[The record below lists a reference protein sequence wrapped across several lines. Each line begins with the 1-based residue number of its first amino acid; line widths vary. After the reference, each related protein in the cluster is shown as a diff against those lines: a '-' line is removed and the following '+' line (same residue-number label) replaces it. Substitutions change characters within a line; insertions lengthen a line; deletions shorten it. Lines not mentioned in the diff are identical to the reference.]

1 MNSKTEENDA
11 SINSTEETNEIDLIP
26 KETIDKSME
35 FLKKFVK
42 ESNIP
47 GQNHLDVTL
56 VDAKERDQFYTS
68 MSVIRTAEKTGQLAS
83 SFIKE
88 TLGLS

>member
-1 MNSKTEENDA
+1 MNSENRDNDL
-11 SINSTEETNEIDLIP
+11 NSAGDTEETNLIP
-26 KETIDKSME
+26 QESIEKSIE

-56 VDAKERDQFYTS
+56 VDAKERDEFYAS
-68 MSVIRTAEKTGQLAS
+68 MSIIRSAEKTGQLDS
-83 SFIKE
+83 SVIKE
-88 TLGLS
+88 TLGLI

>member
-1 MNSKTEENDA
+1 MDSETKN
-11 SINSTEETNEIDLIP
+11 IEETTNPTKDNENTEHIP
-26 KETIDKSME
+26 QDSIDKSIK

-56 VDAKERDQFYTS
+56 VDAQERDEFYSS
-68 MSVIRTAEKTGQLAS
+68 MAIIKSAEKTGQLS
-83 SFIKE
+83 SNSIKE
-88 TLGLS
+88 TLGLI